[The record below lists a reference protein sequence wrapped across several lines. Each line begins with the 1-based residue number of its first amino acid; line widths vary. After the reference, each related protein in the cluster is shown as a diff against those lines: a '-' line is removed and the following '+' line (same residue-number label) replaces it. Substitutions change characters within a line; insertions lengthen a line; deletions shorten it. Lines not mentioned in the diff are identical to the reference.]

1 MTQTEAYFNSIDI
14 GKFSDQALIEQ
25 YDFMKW
31 SKASKIEQLK
41 DRKKR
46 HEKFDFAN
54 PSFDE
59 LLNKIETELKKR
71 GKLWT

>member
-14 GKFSDQALIEQ
+14 TKLSDQALIEQ
-25 YDFMKW
+25 YDFMKY
-31 SKASKIEQLK
+31 SKSSKLERLK

-46 HEKFDFAN
+46 HEKFDFKN
-54 PSFDE
+54 PQFDE

-71 GKLWT
+71 NKL